1 MDVGYRVG
9 PGPNIADTTGYRVFR
24 LATWSPV
31 SDSLFPQ
38 LTVGGRGI
46 LLGYESSLEDGDGD
60 THANDDA
67 APSP

>member
-1 MDVGYRVG
+1 MHKQALDVGYRVG
-9 PGPNIADTTGYRVFR
+9 PGHSIADTTGDRVFR

-46 LLGYESSLEDGDGD
+46 FIEEV
-60 THANDDA
+60 T
-67 APSP
+67 